1 MTSLIQVAYGSALAA
16 TCWFLLWLPFAVYVI
31 QHVVEHLWDDFY
43 QQWGEGAEARYTSGE
58 VTAICAAV
66 YFLLLLSLY
75 WGQNVCKGV
84 SDVTAAGA
92 IGAWVFVPETVAAPA
107 PCVGLLL
114 KPVVSNALLRAMTT
128 CFGSICFGTLVVA
141 VVQALVATLKQLKYR
156 RMSNCVPLG
165 LPLKLVNCC
174 VDCVLDAI
182 KRAAEAFNEWALVYT
197 GLYGRSFLASG
208 RAVIGRSSGT
218 PVAGSACK
226 TRPRTRPRRVHQ

>member
-1 MTSLIQVAYGSALAA
+1 MSVAKALRPLDSLAYPLRCVVPVYILILCACRRSLSISILVASVDCGAASSLASV
-16 TCWFLLWLPFAVYVI
+16 FLVSPAM
-31 QHVVEHLWDDFY
+31 VEHLWDDFY

-141 VVQALVATLKQLKYR
+141 VVQALVATLKQLKY
-156 RMSNCVPLG
+156 
-165 LPLKLVNCC
+165 
-174 VDCVLDAI
+174 
-182 KRAAEAFNEWALVYT
+182 
-197 GLYGRSFLASG
+197 SG
-208 RAVIGRSSGT
+208 
-218 PVAGSACK
+218 
-226 TRPRTRPRRVHQ
+226 

>member
-1 MTSLIQVAYGSALAA
+1 MSPSHDADENRPPSQVTL
-16 TCWFLLWLPFAVYVI
+16 
-31 QHVVEHLWDDFY
+31 
-43 QQWGEGAEARYTSGE
+43 
-58 VTAICAAV
+58 ICAAV

-75 WGQNVCKGV
+75 WGQGVCRGV

-92 IGAWVFVPETVAAPA
+92 IGAWVFVPETVEAPA
-107 PCVGLLL
+107 PCVGLL

-141 VVQALVATLKQLKYR
+141 VVSALVETLKQLKYK

-174 VDCVLDAI
+174 IDCVLDAI
-182 KRAAEAFNEWALVYT
+182 KRAVEVFNEWALVYT

-208 RAVIGRSSGT
+208 RAVIGLAQEKISSRVCAR
-218 PVAGSACK
+218 PVHHGAHDVPVGWS
-226 TRPRTRPRRVHQ
+226 RRRAWTSPPTSCS

>member
-1 MTSLIQVAYGSALAA
+1 MAYGSALAA

-75 WGQNVCKGV
+75 WGQGVCRGV

-92 IGAWVFVPETVAAPA
+92 IGAWVFVPETVEAPA
-107 PCVGLLL
+107 PCVGLL

-141 VVQALVATLKQLKYR
+141 VVSALVETLKQLKYK

-174 VDCVLDAI
+174 IDCVLDAI
-182 KRAAEAFNEWALVYT
+182 KRAVEVFNEWALVYT

-208 RAVIGRSSGT
+208 RAVIGLAQEKISSRVCAR
-218 PVAGSACK
+218 PVHHAPTTC
-226 TRPRTRPRRVHQ
+226 P

>member
-1 MTSLIQVAYGSALAA
+1 MSPSHDADENRPPSQVTL
-16 TCWFLLWLPFAVYVI
+16 
-31 QHVVEHLWDDFY
+31 
-43 QQWGEGAEARYTSGE
+43 
-58 VTAICAAV
+58 ICAAV

-75 WGQNVCKGV
+75 WGQGVCRGV

-92 IGAWVFVPETVAAPA
+92 IGAWVFVPETVEAPA
-107 PCVGLLL
+107 PCVGLL

-141 VVQALVATLKQLKYR
+141 VVSALVETLKQLKYK

-174 VDCVLDAI
+174 IDCVLDAI
-182 KRAAEAFNEWALVYT
+182 KRAVEVFNEWALVYT

-208 RAVIGRSSGT
+208 RAVIGLAQEKISCRVCAR
-218 PVAGSACK
+218 PVHHAPMTC
-226 TRPRTRPRRVHQ
+226 P